1 MWCKW
6 LSMGST
12 VYYCV
17 RKISHQF
24 SWCRLL
30 TLIVPPSIPAPRST
44 SSSSRPCWFTTATC
58 TRDILSH
65 TAAALRH
72 PAARH
77 PTAPSGSGCLTIL
90 SAKPTCTR
98 SCPPTRTCSST
109 RGWDGRASP
118 CGQKSSC
125 DSTARLSQLTAAAA
139 HVEKPQR
146 PDDESQRKPTFARVL
161 VHNLCPLSCETVE
174 KMKLK
179 PLPT

>member
-1 MWCKW
+1 M
-6 LSMGST
+6 

-17 RKISHQF
+17 RKISDQF
-24 SWCRLL
+24 NWCILL
-30 TLIVPPSIPAPRST
+30 TLIVSPSFPALRST

-72 PAARH
+72 PEARH
-77 PTAPSGSGCLTIL
+77 PTAPSGSGCLTTL

-109 RGWDGRASP
+109 RGWDDRASP

-125 DSTARLSQLTAAAA
+125 DSTARLSQLTQLQS
-139 HVEKPQR
+139 HSVLMMNPKENLL
-146 PDDESQRKPTFARVL
+146 ARVL

-174 KMKLK
+174 KIKLK